1 MYLPEAVKYIIKV
14 LEKNGYEAY
23 AVGGCVRDSILGRN
37 PDDWDI
43 TTSAKP
49 EQTKELFDKTFDT
62 GIEHGT
68 ITVLVDNIGY
78 EVTTYR
84 IDGEY
89 EDSRR
94 PSDVEFTTNL
104 REDLL
109 RRDFTINAMAYN
121 EKDGLVDIF
130 GGIEDLEFKNIRCVG
145 TAKDRF
151 TEDALRIL
159 RAIRFSA
166 QLGFE
171 IEEETQAA
179 IKELAPTLANISAE
193 RIQVEMV
200 KLLTS
205 PNPQYLNNAYELGVT
220 AIILPEWDKMMKTEQ
235 ETPCHRF
242 NVGEHTLSCLGYIR
256 NDKVSRLLALFHA
269 VAKPDCKSVECD
281 GITDFAGYDEVGAIM
296 AKSIMKRWKLDNHT
310 ISRVTKLVACHK
322 MSIKPEL
329 PDVRKAMNKIGVE
342 LFPTYLDMQYADI
355 MSRSDYKRVEKVQN
369 LKDIKEVC
377 EVIKCEGHAIVL
389 KDLAIDGASLIQLGV
404 PQGKQIGEILHKMLD
419 LVLDD
424 HTKNKREVLLEEVK
438 KYI

>member
-1 MYLPEAVKYIIKV
+1 MYLPESVKYIIGV
-14 LEKNGYEAY
+14 LEEQGFEAY
-23 AVGGCVRDSILGRN
+23 AVGGCVRDSILGRS

-49 EQTKELFDKTFDT
+49 EETKELFDKTFDT

-94 PSDVEFTTNL
+94 PNDVEFTTNL

-121 EKDGLVDIF
+121 KKNGLVDEF
-130 GGIEDLEFKNIRCVG
+130 GGMSDLKSKTIRCVG
-145 TAKDRF
+145 NAKDRF

-171 IEEETQAA
+171 IEHKTADA
-179 IKELAPTLANISAE
+179 IRELAPTLKNISAE

-205 PNPQYLNNAYELGVT
+205 PNPTYLEKAYELGVT
-220 AIILPEWDKMMKTEQ
+220 AVIFPEWDKMMLTAQ
-235 ETPCHRF
+235 VAQDYRF
-242 NVGEHTLSCLGYIR
+242 NVGEHALSCLSYIR
-256 NDKVSRLLALFHA
+256 NDKVSRLATVLQNI
-269 VAKPDCKSVECD
+269 AKPECKQLDERGNVYFPGHDVE
-281 GITDFAGYDEVGAIM
+281 GAVM
-296 AKSIMKRWKLDNHT
+296 AKAVMKRWKMDNHT
-310 ISRVTKLVACHK
+310 IDKVTKLVALHD
-322 MSIKPEL
+322 MRIEPEQ
-329 PDVRKAMNKIGVE
+329 PEVRRAMNKIGVE
-342 LFPTYLDMQYADI
+342 LFPIYHEMKYADI
-355 MSRSDYKRVEKVQN
+355 MSQSDYKRVEKLCNIKDVQ
-369 LKDIKEVC
+369 EVY
-377 EVIKCEGHAIVL
+377 EKVDRKSV
-389 KDLAIDGASLIQLGV
+389 V
-404 PQGKQIGEILHKMLD
+404 
-419 LVLDD
+419 
-424 HTKNKREVLLEEVK
+424 
-438 KYI
+438 